1 MSTSIETLGPLI
13 PAIVCV
19 AYFVIGFIAFGVR
32 GVLWGVI
39 HDREIEARGNSFLVN
54 SYLRSYFVW
63 VVRPLWRLVL
73 WSGVSATTIT
83 VFGAALGI
91 LSGVGVAYGHFA
103 FAGWALLFS
112 GVLDAFD
119 GRLARE
125 RGEVS
130 AAGSAIDSVLDRYV
144 DAAILIGLAWYFR
157 GSWTLLPTLAALL
170 GTAIVPYVRARG
182 DGLGVEMKD
191 GLMQRPERILYL
203 GAPIALS
210 PLVEVIWYPPTPHP
224 PHHLAAVAVTFLAI
238 MSNVTAIGR
247 FVRLVAALHA
257 RAEQAPT
264 RRDIT
269 LPDITRRDIRQHV
282 RPHVRPHRG

>member
-1 MSTSIETLGPLI
+1 MSTSIQMLGPFI
-13 PAIVCV
+13 PTVAIA
-19 AYFVIGFIAFGVR
+19 AYFLIGFIAFGVR
-32 GVLWGVI
+32 GLLWGVI
-39 HDREIEARGNSFLVN
+39 HDREIEARGNSVLVN

-73 WSGVSATTIT
+73 WTGVSANTIT
-83 VFGAALGI
+83 LFGAALGL
-91 LSGVGVAYGHFA
+91 LSGVAVAYGHFA
-103 FAGWALLFS
+103 FGGWALLFS
-112 GVLDAFD
+112 GMLDAFD

-170 GTAIVPYVRARG
+170 GTSIVPYVRARG

-203 GAPIALS
+203 GVPMALS
-210 PLVEVIWYPPTPHP
+210 PLVEVIWYPPSPHP
-224 PHHLAAVAVTFLAI
+224 PHRLAAVAVTFLAI
-238 MSNVTAIGR
+238 MSNVTAMGR
-247 FVRLVAALHA
+247 FVRLIAALHT
-257 RAEQAPT
+257 RAEHAPT

-269 LPDITRRDIRQHV
+269 LPDITRRDIR
-282 RPHVRPHRG
+282 PHVRPHRG

>member
-1 MSTSIETLGPLI
+1 MNTSLEKLGHLL
-13 PAIVCV
+13 PAIVIA
-19 AYFVIGFIAFGVR
+19 AYFVIGFVAFGVR
-32 GVLWGVI
+32 GLLWGVA
-39 HDREIEARGNSFLVN
+39 HDREIEARGSSILVN

-63 VVRPLWRLVL
+63 VVRPFWRLVL
-73 WSGVSATTIT
+73 WSGASANTIT
-83 VFGAALGI
+83 LLGAALGL

-103 FAGWALLFS
+103 LAGWLLLIS
-112 GVLDAFD
+112 GMLDAFD

-170 GTAIVPYVRARG
+170 GTSIVPYVRARG

-203 GAPIALS
+203 GVPLVLS
-210 PLVEVIWYPPTPHP
+210 PLVETIWYPPTPHP
-224 PHHLAAVAVTFLAI
+224 AHRLAAVAVTFLAI

-247 FVRLVAALHA
+247 FVRLVIALHA

-269 LPDITRRDIRQHV
+269 LPDITRRDV
-282 RPHVRPHRG
+282 RPVRPHRG

>member
-1 MSTSIETLGPLI
+1 MNTSIEMLGPLI
-13 PAIVCV
+13 PAIVIA
-19 AYFVIGFIAFGVR
+19 AYFLIGFVAFGVR
-32 GVLWGVI
+32 GLLWGVA
-39 HDREIEARGNSFLVN
+39 HDREIEARGSSILVN
-54 SYLRSYFVW
+54 SYLRSYFIW
-63 VVRPLWRLVL
+63 VVRPFWRLVL
-73 WSGVSATTIT
+73 WSGASANT
-83 VFGAALGI
+83 VTALGAALGL
-91 LSGVGVAYGHFA
+91 LSGVAVAYGHFA
-103 FAGWALLFS
+103 LAGWLLLFS
-112 GVLDAFD
+112 GMLDAFD

-170 GTAIVPYVRARG
+170 GTSIVPYVRARG

-203 GAPIALS
+203 GVPIALS
-210 PLVEVIWYPPTPHP
+210 PVVEAIWYPPTPHP
-224 PHHLAAVAVTFLAI
+224 PHRLAAVAVTFLAI

-247 FVRLVAALHA
+247 FVRLVTALHT
-257 RAEQAPT
+257 RADQAPT

-269 LPDITRRDIRQHV
+269 LPDITRRDV
-282 RPHVRPHRG
+282 RPIRPHRG